1 MAVISKNRGRMPSG
15 KERIRMYASI
25 IDSIGN
31 TPLVKIQTL
40 NSVPGVTILAKLEY
54 MNPGGS
60 IKDRAALYMINQAE
74 ADGELTPEKTVI
86 EATSGNTGIGL
97 AMICSVKGY
106 KLALTMSESA
116 SEERKKI
123 LKARGARIILTPRHL
138 GSDGAIEE
146 AYRLAREYPDKYFL
160 TDQYNNEANWKSHYH
175 TTGPEIMA
183 QTNGQVDAVVATV
196 GTSGTLMGL
205 SRYFKDQDHH
215 ARVICAEPYLG
226 HGIQGLKNMKESYTP
241 EIFDKTRLDES
252 IHIDDKTAFET
263 ARQLA
268 AKEGL
273 FVGMSSGAA
282 MAVALDYAK
291 RLENGVIVVILP
303 DSGERYLSTE
313 LFSVKK
319 NIHLTVYNSLGGKK
333 ESLNPQGDK
342 EVGIYTCGPTVH
354 RRLDIT
360 HFRRHAFTDLLIRY
374 LEYQDVK
381 VRHIVNITDYD
392 DKTIEGAR
400 QSNTT
405 LQAFTKPFIDAFLAD
420 LLRLGM
426 RPAKAYHRVSDHFTE
441 MTDLTRKLLVN
452 NHAYEKLHSVYFDLA
467 SFGDYGRLSRV
478 DINKI
483 RVGATVDLDE
493 YEKNNP
499 RDFTL
504 LKRVKLAE
512 LKQGLGVKTEWGNVR
527 PSLHLQCAAL
537 ASTFLGADF
546 DIHTGSRE
554 LMFPHHENEIA
565 IARAAGGSFARV
577 WMHCHPVQ
585 YDGSLDTDDAH
596 SLTLD
601 RLVDMG
607 WDEKTIRFWLLSA
620 HYRKS
625 LLLSKKS
632 LDDAKTVLSRINRCI
647 ESLNNVSGQSNEEEI
662 QHITYDLRQGM
673 MNAMASDLKVPVLVS
688 GLLSGVKRINRMVVD
703 GHVGPGGAE
712 RLLKCFKDVDAVLN
726 IFDFSRK
733 APYSLEV
740 TELMAERDA
749 ARQQKDFQTADRI
762 RKQLDEMGI
771 LIHDQKV

>member
-1 MAVISKNRGRMPSG
+1 
-15 KERIRMYASI
+15 MYASI

-40 NSVPGVTILAKLEY
+40 NPVPGVTILAKLEY

-60 IKDRAALYMINQAE
+60 IKDRAALYMISQAE
-74 ADGELTPEKTVI
+74 ASGELTREKTVI

-97 AMICSVKGY
+97 AMICAVKGY
-106 KLALTMSESA
+106 KLALTMAESA

-160 TDQYNNEANWKSHYH
+160 PDQYNNEANWKAHYH

-183 QTNGQVDAVVATV
+183 QTDGNVDAVVASV

-205 SRYFKDQDHH
+205 CRYFKDQGHH

-241 EIFDKTRLDES
+241 GIFDKTLLDEN
-252 IHIDDKTAFET
+252 IHIDDEAAFEA

-268 AKEGL
+268 SKEGL
-273 FVGMSSGAA
+273 FVGMSAGAA

-291 RLENGVIVVILP
+291 RLQNGVIVVIFP

-313 LFSVKK
+313 LFSIKK
-319 NIHLTVYNSLGGKK
+319 TIHLKVHNSLGGKK
-333 ESLNPQGDK
+333 VSLNPQGDR
-342 EVGIYTCGPTVH
+342 EIGVYTCGPTVH

-381 VRHIVNITDYD
+381 VKHVVNITDYD

-400 QSNTT
+400 QAKITPE
-405 LQAFTKPFIDAFLAD
+405 AFTQPFIDAFLAD
-420 LLRLGM
+420 LSRLGM
-426 RPAKAYHRVSDHFTE
+426 RPAQAYPKVSEHFNE
-441 MTDLTRKLLVN
+441 MTDLTRKLLASGN
-452 NHAYEKLHSVYFDLA
+452 AYEKLHSVYFDLA
-467 SFGDYGRLSRV
+467 SFCDYGRLSRV
-478 DINKI
+478 DVNKI

-499 RDFTL
+499 KDFTL

-512 LKQGLGVKTEWGNVR
+512 LKQGVGIKTEWGNVR
-527 PSLHLQCAAL
+527 PSLHLQCAAI
-537 ASTFLGADF
+537 ASTFLGAEF

-565 IARAAGGSFARV
+565 ISGAAGGSFARV

-585 YDGSLDTDDAH
+585 YDGSLDTDDTRE
-596 SLTLD
+596 LTLD

-625 LLLSKKS
+625 LLLSRKS
-632 LDDAKTVLSRINRCI
+632 LDDAKTQLSRINRCI
-647 ESLNNVSGQSNEEEI
+647 ESLGDVSGQSNEDDI
-662 QHITYDLRQGM
+662 QQITYELRQSM

-688 GLLSGVKRINRMVVD
+688 DLLSGVKRINRLVAD
-703 GHVGPGGAE
+703 GQLGPEGAA
-712 RLLKCFKDVDAVLN
+712 RLLNCFKDVDAVLN
-726 IFDFSRK
+726 IFDFTRK
-733 APYSLEV
+733 VPYSSKV
-740 TELMAERDA
+740 AELMAERDA
-749 ARQQKDFQTADRI
+749 ARQQKDFKTADRI
-762 RKQLDEMGI
+762 RKELDDMGI
-771 LIHDQKV
+771 LVHDQKV

>member
-1 MAVISKNRGRMPSG
+1 
-15 KERIRMYASI
+15 MYASI
-25 IDSIGN
+25 IESIGN

-40 NSVPGVTILAKLEY
+40 NPVPGVTILAKLEY

-74 ADGELTPEKTVI
+74 ADGELAPGKTVI

-97 AMICSVKGY
+97 AMICAVKGY
-106 KLALTMSESA
+106 RLALTMSESA

-123 LKARGARIILTPRHL
+123 LNARGARIILTPRHL

-160 TDQYNNEANWKSHYH
+160 TDQYNNEANWKAHYH
-175 TTGPEIMA
+175 TTGPEIVA

-205 SRYFKDQDHH
+205 SRYFRDQDHH

-226 HGIQGLKNMKESYTP
+226 HGIQGLKNMKESYRP
-241 EIFDKTRLDES
+241 EIFNKTLLDES
-252 IHIDDKTAFET
+252 VYIEDDTAFET

-282 MAVALDYAK
+282 MAVALEHAK
-291 RLENGVIVVILP
+291 RLENGVIVVIFP

-319 NIHLTVYNSLGGKK
+319 NIHLTVYNSLGGQK
-333 ESLNPQGDK
+333 ESFNPQGNK

-360 HFRRHAFTDLLIRY
+360 HFRRYAFTDLLIRY

-381 VRHIVNITDYD
+381 VKHIVNITDYD

-400 QSNTT
+400 QAKTS
-405 LQAFTKPFIDAFLAD
+405 LEAFTQPFIDVFLAD
-420 LLRLGM
+420 LSRLGM
-426 RPAKAYHRVSDHFTE
+426 RPAQAYPKVSKHFTE
-441 MTDLTRKLLVN
+441 MTDMARKLLVSK
-452 NHAYEKLHSVYFDLA
+452 HAYEKLHSVYFDLS
-467 SFGDYGRLSRV
+467 SFGDYGQLSRV
-478 DINKI
+478 DLNKI

-504 LKRVKLAE
+504 FKRVKLSE

-577 WMHCHPVQ
+577 WMHCHPIQ
-585 YDGSLDTDDAH
+585 YDGSLDTDDAG

-601 RLVDMG
+601 RLVEMG

-625 LLLSKKS
+625 LRLSRKS
-632 LDDAKTVLSRINRCI
+632 LDDAQTVLSRINRCI
-647 ESLNNVSGQSNEEEI
+647 ESLGHVSGQSNEEKI

-673 MNAMASDLKVPVLVS
+673 MDAMANDLKVPVLVS
-688 GLLSGVKRINRMVVD
+688 GILSGVKRINRMVAA
-703 GHVGPGGAE
+703 GQVGPRGAQ
-712 RLLKCFKDVDAVLN
+712 RLLNCFKDMDAVLN
-726 IFDFSRK
+726 MFDFSTK
-733 APYSLEV
+733 VLYSSEV
-740 TELMAERDA
+740 TSLMAERDA
-749 ARQQKDFQTADRI
+749 ARQQKDFKTADRI
-762 RKQLDEMGI
+762 RKQLDDMGI

>member
-1 MAVISKNRGRMPSG
+1 LCKKESWPDFPG

-31 TPLVKIQTL
+31 TPLVKIRTL
-40 NSVPGVTILAKLEY
+40 NPVPGVTILAKLEY

-60 IKDRAALYMINQAE
+60 IKDRAALYMITQAE

-97 AMICSVKGY
+97 AMVCAVKGY
-106 KLALTMSESA
+106 KLALAMSESA

-123 LKARGARIILTPRHL
+123 LKARGAQIILTPRHL

-160 TDQYNNEANWKSHYH
+160 TDQYNNEANWKAHYK

-205 SRYFKDQDHH
+205 SRYFRDQEHH

-241 EIFDKTRLDES
+241 EIFDRTLLGESVHINDEA
-252 IHIDDKTAFET
+252 AFEA

-268 AKEGL
+268 VKEGL

-282 MAVALDYAK
+282 MAVALDQAK
-291 RLENGVIVVILP
+291 RLQNGVIVVIFP

-313 LFSVKK
+313 LFSLKK
-319 NIHLTVYNSLGGKK
+319 NINLTVHNSLGGGK
-333 ESLNPQGDK
+333 EPLNPQGDK
-342 EVGIYTCGPTVH
+342 EFGVYTCGPTVH
-354 RRLDIT
+354 RRLDIS

-400 QSNTT
+400 QAKTT
-405 LQAFTKPFIDAFLAD
+405 PQAFTQPFIDAFLSD
-420 LLRLGM
+420 LSRLGM
-426 RPAKAYHRVSDHFTE
+426 RQAQAYPKVSEHFSE
-441 MTDLTRKLLVN
+441 MTDLTRKLLVD

-467 SFGDYGRLSRV
+467 SVGDYGRLSRV
-478 DINKI
+478 DVNKI

-504 LKRVKLAE
+504 LKRVTLPE

-546 DIHTGSRE
+546 DVHTGSRE

-565 IARAAGGSFARV
+565 IAGAAGGSFARV
-577 WMHCHPVQ
+577 WMHCDPVQ
-585 YDGSLDTDDAH
+585 YDGSLDTDDAR

-625 LLLSKKS
+625 LLLSRKS
-632 LDDAKTVLSRINRCI
+632 LDDAKLVLSRINRCI
-647 ESLNNVSGQSNEEEI
+647 ESLGHVSGGSNEEEI
-662 QHITYDLRQGM
+662 QHVSYDLRQGM
-673 MNAMASDLKVPVLVS
+673 MDAMANDLKVPVLVS
-688 GLLSGVKRINRMVVD
+688 GLLSGVKNINRMVAD
-703 GHVGPGGAE
+703 GQVGSGGAQ

-726 IFDFSRK
+726 IFDFSK
-733 APYSLEV
+733 KTPHSSEV
-740 TELMAERDA
+740 AALMAERDA
-749 ARQQKDFQTADRI
+749 ARQQKDFKTADRI
-762 RKQLDEMGI
+762 RRQLDDMGI
-771 LIHDQKV
+771 LVHDQKV

>member
-1 MAVISKNRGRMPSG
+1 
-15 KERIRMYASI
+15 MYASI
-25 IDSIGN
+25 IESIGN

-40 NSVPGVTILAKLEY
+40 NPVPGVTILAKLEY

-74 ADGELTPEKTVI
+74 ADGELAPGKTVI

-97 AMICSVKGY
+97 AMICAVKGY
-106 KLALTMSESA
+106 RLALTMSESA

-123 LKARGARIILTPRHL
+123 LNARGARIILTPRHL

-160 TDQYNNEANWKSHYH
+160 TDQYNNEANWKAHYH
-175 TTGPEIMA
+175 TTGPEIVA

-205 SRYFKDQDHH
+205 SRYFRDQDHH

-226 HGIQGLKNMKESYTP
+226 HGIQGLKNMKESYRP
-241 EIFDKTRLDES
+241 EIFNKTLLDES
-252 IHIDDKTAFET
+252 VYIEDDTAFET

-282 MAVALDYAK
+282 MAVALEHAK
-291 RLENGVIVVILP
+291 RLENGVIVVIFP

-319 NIHLTVYNSLGGKK
+319 NIHLTVYNSLGGQK
-333 ESLNPQGDK
+333 ESFNPQGDK

-360 HFRRHAFTDLLIRY
+360 HFRRYAFTDLLIRY

-381 VRHIVNITDYD
+381 VKHIVNITDYD

-400 QSNTT
+400 QAKTS
-405 LQAFTKPFIDAFLAD
+405 LEAFTQPFIDVFLAD
-420 LLRLGM
+420 LSRLGM
-426 RPAKAYHRVSDHFTE
+426 RPAQAYPKVSEHFTE
-441 MTDLTRKLLVN
+441 MTDMARKLLVSK
-452 NHAYEKLHSVYFDLA
+452 HAYEKLHSVYFDLS
-467 SFGDYGRLSRV
+467 SFGDYGQLSRV
-478 DINKI
+478 DLNKI

-504 LKRVKLAE
+504 FKRVKLSE

-527 PSLHLQCAAL
+527 PSLHLQCAAF

-577 WMHCHPVQ
+577 WMHCHPIQ
-585 YDGSLDTDDAH
+585 YDGSLDTDDAG

-601 RLVDMG
+601 RLVEMG

-625 LLLSKKS
+625 LRLSRKS
-632 LDDAKTVLSRINRCI
+632 LDDAQTVLSRINRCI
-647 ESLNNVSGQSNEEEI
+647 ESLGHVSGQSNEEKI

-673 MNAMASDLKVPVLVS
+673 MDAMANDLKVPVLVS
-688 GLLSGVKRINRMVVD
+688 GILSGVKRINRMVAA
-703 GHVGPGGAE
+703 GQVGPRGAQ
-712 RLLKCFKDVDAVLN
+712 RLLNCFKDMDAVLN
-726 IFDFSRK
+726 MFDFSTK
-733 APYSLEV
+733 VLYSSEV
-740 TELMAERDA
+740 TSLMAERDA
-749 ARQQKDFQTADRI
+749 ARQQKDFKTADRI
-762 RKQLDEMGI
+762 RKQLDDMGI